1 MAEPPFN
8 QVIQIGIVV
17 HDAEAA
23 AHRYAELLGVADW
36 RFVEVDTV
44 EGKGSGFR
52 RGDHPVETRALIAWA
67 DIGNVELELIEPRDK
82 TSIYAEYLSE
92 HGPGLHHVMLRTG
105 DYDRCL
111 EQMDSKGVAIL
122 ASGELQKTRFALLDT
137 QADLGM
143 IVEVATGEPL
153 VPERRGL

>member
-1 MAEPPFN
+1 MAEPLFN

-17 HDAEAA
+17 RDAEST

-36 RFVEVDTV
+36 RFAEVDTA
-44 EGKGSGFR
+44 EGKGFGFR
-52 RGDHPVETRALIAWA
+52 RGDHPVETRALIAWT
-67 DIGNVELELIEPRDK
+67 DIGNVELELIEPRDE
-82 TSIYAEYLSE
+82 TSVYAEYLRE
-92 HGPGLHHVMLRTG
+92 NGPGLHHVMLRTV

-111 EQMDSKGVAIL
+111 DRLDSKGVAIL

-137 QADLGM
+137 QPDLGM
-143 IVEVATGEPL
+143 IIEVAAGDPL